1 VGAKKTKKKITVM
14 NIISFEMLTKFGSI
28 PDKAGLK
35 EKLRS
40 SNTFGAYV
48 KLIIFSRGN
57 KTT

>member
-1 VGAKKTKKKITVM
+1 VGAKKKKKKTVI
-14 NIISFEMLTKFGSI
+14 NIISFEMLKKFVSI